1 MGVGFRKQGFFFT
14 DDQKSWLEMSCKM
27 VEAASLL
34 GGRTYRGPVWLRAET
49 CPTVRR
55 KPGDYAAQVSYMHYY
70 QICMAAIMY
79 ANLSLRHTDWR
90 HISMT
95 HVCVCAC
102 TQTHSHIGFVILI
115 YIAFT
120 GDES

>member
-1 MGVGFRKQGFFFT
+1 MRGDGGGVEKAGFFT
-14 DDQKSWLEMSCKM
+14 DDQKSWLEMSSKM
-27 VEAASLL
+27 VEAASFL

-95 HVCVCAC
+95 
-102 TQTHSHIGFVILI
+102 QTHSHIGFVILI